1 MGSAAFPGLLDRGG
15 FPKAGFG
22 SSDRALPSVPRSPVQ
37 EYEQRLA
44 RLRADYEAE
53 QESRARL
60 EEDITAMRNSYDVKL
75 STLEQNLRKETG
87 GPAPPGRRE
96 PSLLPPPPPPGPSS
110 VSCSQPPSKADTSV
124 TLPGQLRKLRPTEG
138 EELP

>member
-1 MGSAAFPGLLDRGG
+1 MDRGG

-22 SSDRALPSVPRSPVQ
+22 SGDRALPSVPRSPVQ

-75 STLEQNLRKETG
+75 STLEQTLRKETG

-96 PSLLPPPPPPGPSS
+96 PSLLPPTPAGGPQF
-110 VSCSQPPSKADTSV
+110 CFLLTTAQQGRH
-124 TLPGQLRKLRPTEG
+124 LHRPCWAVEETEAQRG
-138 EELP
+138 

>member
-1 MGSAAFPGLLDRGG
+1 MGSG
-15 FPKAGFG
+15 
-22 SSDRALPSVPRSPVQ
+22 DRAPPSGPRSPLQ
-37 EYEQRLA
+37 EYEARLA

-87 GPAPPGRRE
+87 GPAPPGRRS
-96 PSLLPPPPPPGPSS
+96 PACFPRPPAHGPQF
-110 VSCSQPPSKADTSV
+110 CFLFTTAWQGRHLHHPHLTAEE
-124 TLPGQLRKLRPTEG
+124 TEAQRG
-138 EELP
+138 